1 MAYAN
6 RGLFCPD
13 CGVKTFVSDSVID
26 KENNEIYRER
36 TCVSCKKVF
45 FTTEFIVD
53 EDEKFRELWYELK
66 RQYNRNQKKEREK
79 NDKTGTTQGMSAGA
93 E

>member
-45 FTTEFIVD
+45 FTTEFVI
-53 EDEKFRELWYELK
+53 EDGAVFRELWYGLK
-66 RQYNRNQKKEREK
+66 NEYQRERRKEREK
-79 NDKTGTTQGMSAGA
+79 K
-93 E
+93 